1 MSHRGSAF
9 RAACAGWAGFTPSP
23 KGKVLPI
30 ARDEKGRCDNRPP
43 VSRDQAARRFLFVLL
58 IASLVLVGYVAW
70 PIATPLLLAGV
81 FAVVLMPVQARL
93 RRWLGGRNAL
103 AAGLLVVAVLFL
115 VVGPLLGL
123 TAVLVKEATDG
134 VRFVVDIVRSQG
146 VTGLLDALP
155 APFDAYARLALER
168 LGDLG
173 QFMQKHITEQ
183 GPRAASAVASA
194 LLATGS
200 LLFDLAMMLIAL
212 FFLLVSGKDFVTW
225 VDSVSPLR
233 PAQTRELLAGF
244 RKVSYAVMVAT
255 AAVQT
260 AVALVGY
267 LIARV
272 PHPIFFAGVTFFV
285 ALIPAVGAA
294 GVCLFAALILLATG
308 HPYMSIFLA
317 IWGVAVVGLIDN
329 VVKPYLIKGE
339 LEMGGAVVFFALIGG
354 IGAFGMAGLL
364 IGPLAV
370 ATFLTLLRMYR
381 RDFVS

>member
-1 MSHRGSAF
+1 M
-9 RAACAGWAGFTPSP
+9 
-23 KGKVLPI
+23 
-30 ARDEKGRCDNRPP
+30 
-43 VSRDQAARRFLFVLL
+43 SRDQAARRFLLVLL
-58 IASLVLVGYVAW
+58 IASLLLVGYVAW
-70 PIATPLLLAGV
+70 PIATALLLASV
-81 FAVVLMPVQARL
+81 LAVVLMPLQARL
-93 RRWLGGRNAL
+93 RRWLGGRDAL

-123 TAVLVKEATDG
+123 TAVLVKEAADG
-134 VRFVVDIVRSQG
+134 ARFIHEIVRSQG
-146 VTGLLDALP
+146 VAGLVEALP

-173 QFMQKHITEQ
+173 QLLQKHLTEQ

-194 LLATGS
+194 LVATGS
-200 LLFDLAMMLIAL
+200 LVFDLAMMLIAL
-212 FFLLVSGKDFVTW
+212 FFLLVSGKDFVAW
-225 VDSVSPLR
+225 VDSMSPLR
-233 PAQTRELLAGF
+233 AGQTRELLVEF
-244 RKVSYAVMVAT
+244 RKVSYAVIVASLAT

-260 AVALVGY
+260 VVALIGY

-272 PHPIFFAGVTFFV
+272 PHPVFFAGVTFFV

-308 HPYMSIFLA
+308 HPYMSLFLA
-317 IWGVAVVGLIDN
+317 VWGVAVVGLIDN
-329 VVKPYLIKGE
+329 VVKPFLIKGE

-381 RDFVS
+381 RDFIS